1 LAARGIEPT
10 VAASHDEATLAARGI
25 EPTVA
30 ATHDEATLAARGIE
44 PGSLPATH
52 DEATLVARGIAP
64 APATPTGDDGGFAID
79 MPAVDATNAAI
90 AGGLAGLGLLITAA
104 GFATRRQRTGH
115 PA

>member
-30 ATHDEATLAARGIE
+30 ASHDEASLAARGIRPAVPTAHDEATLTSRGI
-44 PGSLPATH
+44 T
-52 DEATLVARGIAP
+52 
-64 APATPTGDDGGFAID
+64 PATPAESSEGGFAID
-79 MPAVDATNAAI
+79 VPSIDATSAAAI
-90 AGGLAGLGLLITAA
+90 AGGAAGLGLLITAA
-104 GFATRRQRTGH
+104 GFAARRQRTIE